1 MDRQNALFLLFFCT
15 LCFPVIARTDVLA
28 EDRQLEKARKIFD
41 QAEREYAGLGRYE
54 TSRRLYRDLLEA
66 YPESLLGNLAPRT
79 YYRIGL
85 TFLALM
91 QPDSAVMAF
100 RKAASFSDS
109 ELASYIQMG
118 MSKARGLGA
127 RVDTPDLPSA
137 SKMVPAGDAG
147 LPPGPYWM
155 VQVGAFKGRGN
166 AGRLQKRLE
175 ELGFQAQVERRSG
188 SRWLVVLVGP
198 FSDRA
203 AATKAKKRLLDRAK
217 IRDSLIIQRS

>member
-1 MDRQNALFLLFFCT
+1 MDRQNFLFLLFFCI
-15 LCFPVIARTDVLA
+15 LCFSVVARTDVIA

-41 QAEREYAGLGRYE
+41 QAEREYAGLGQYK
-54 TSRRLYRDLLEA
+54 TARRLYRDLLEA
-66 YPESLLGNLAPRT
+66 YPENLLGNLAPRA

-85 TFLALM
+85 TFLAWM
-91 QPDSAVMAF
+91 QPDSAGVAF

-118 MSKARGLGA
+118 MDKARGLGA
-127 RVDTPDLPSA
+127 RVDTPDHLSA
-137 SKMVPAGDAG
+137 SKMVPEGDSR
-147 LPPGPYWM
+147 LQSGPYWM
-155 VQVGAFKGRGN
+155 VQVGAFKGKEN

-175 ELGFQAQVERRSG
+175 ELDFQAQVERRSG

-217 IRDSLIIQRS
+217 IRDSLIIQRP

>member
-1 MDRQNALFLLFFCT
+1 M
-15 LCFPVIARTDVLA
+15 IA
-28 EDRQLEKARKIFD
+28 EDKQLQKARKIFD

-54 TSRRLYRDLLEA
+54 TARRLYRDLLA
-66 YPESLLGNLAPRT
+66 TYPESLLGNLAPRA

-91 QPDSAVMAF
+91 QPDSAVVAF
-100 RKAASFSDS
+100 QKAASFSDS
-109 ELASYIQMG
+109 ELASYIQLG
-118 MSKARGLGA
+118 MDKARGLGA
-127 RVDTPDLPSA
+127 TVDTPGRPSA
-137 SKMVPAGDAG
+137 SKMVRE
-147 LPPGPYWM
+147 GPYWM
-155 VQVGAFKGRGN
+155 VQVGAFKGEEN

-188 SRWLVVLVGP
+188 SKWLVVLVGP

-203 AATKAKKRLLDRAK
+203 AATKAKKSLLDRAK